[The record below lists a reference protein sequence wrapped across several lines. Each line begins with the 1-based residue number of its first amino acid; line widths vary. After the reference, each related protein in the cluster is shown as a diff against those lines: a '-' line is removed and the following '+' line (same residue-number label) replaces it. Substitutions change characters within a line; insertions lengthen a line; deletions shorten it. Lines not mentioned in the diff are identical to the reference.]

1 MPKLKSSVS
10 TPWSSPR
17 IVETYL
23 SFFAEHGHRRIS
35 GSRLTMPESTTAF
48 TIAGMQPLMPY
59 LSGRESPPAPRLTSL
74 QRCLRTDDVEMVGRY
89 IRKMSAFHMLG
100 NWSIGDYG
108 RRQAIDLTIQVLDL
122 FGIGRSDLWITTF
135 AGDAGLGLPPDEEI
149 VEEWLRIGIPRER
162 LVPLGAEDNF
172 WSTGGP
178 GPCGRD
184 SEVFIDR
191 GDSVGCGSPTC
202 RPGCSCERFLE
213 IWNLVF
219 IEFEQQP
226 DGSMLALPI
235 RSVDTGMGL
244 ERVAM
249 ILQHKPSVFEVD
261 LFTPVTR
268 ALQELTPAL
277 TGGKRREKV
286 ERLQSRRMIV
296 DHMRAALFLGTE
308 GIIPASTGRG
318 SVLRRLIRR
327 AATRGRLLGISGP
340 FLYELLDD
348 LAEAH
353 DGLQTYQEVSRPG
366 DVLQVSSLAE
376 MVRLEEENFSGTLKA
391 GLEVLERTVP
401 DARGVVPGERLFQ
414 LHAERG
420 FPVDLAAEVLAD
432 RGIEVE
438 WSSFRQADLEHRQ
451 VSRARTRSRRER
463 LGRNE

>member
-1 MPKLKSSVS
+1 MPKLSSSIS
-10 TPWSSPR
+10 TPWPSPR

-23 SFFAEHGHRRIS
+23 SFFEERGHLRIP

-89 IRKMSAFHMLG
+89 IRKLSAFHMLG

-108 RRQAIDLTIQVLDL
+108 RRQAIDLAMQILDL
-122 FGIGRSDLWITTF
+122 FAIDRKALWITTF
-135 AGDAGLGLPPDEEI
+135 AGDVSLGLPPDEEI

-172 WSTGGP
+172 WTTGGP

-184 SEVFIDR
+184 SEMFIDR
-191 GDSVGCGSPTC
+191 GESVGCGGPTC

-213 IWNLVF
+213 FWNLVF
-219 IEFEQQP
+219 IEFEQQL
-226 DGSMLALPI
+226 DGSMLALPT

-249 ILQHKPSVFEVD
+249 MLQHTPSVFDID
-261 LFTPVTR
+261 LFTPAMSV
-268 ALQELTPAL
+268 LEGLTPAL
-277 TGGKRREKV
+277 TEGKRREKV

-308 GIIPASTGRG
+308 GVIPASTGRG
-318 SVLRRLIRR
+318 SVLRRLVRR

-340 FLYELLDD
+340 FLYQLLDD
-348 LAEAH
+348 LAVTH
-353 DGLQTYQEVSRPG
+353 GGLQSYQEVSRPG
-366 DVLQVSSLAE
+366 DILEVSSLAE

-391 GLEVLERTVP
+391 GLQVLERTIP

-451 VSRARTRSRRER
+451 VSRARTRARRQLRES
-463 LGRNE
+463 NE